1 MKTWKYPQTSPN
13 GAAVPSIVRKG
24 YGMSARAMGMS
35 VRAMKNVREGYGNV
49 REGNGNYA
57 PPIIV
62 EQEISPWL
70 LVGSHGLI
78 YISVVTL
85 LL

>member
-1 MKTWKYPQTSPN
+1 
-13 GAAVPSIVRKG
+13 
-24 YGMSARAMGMS
+24 MS
-35 VRAMKNVREGYGNV
+35 VRAMENV

-70 LVGSHGLI
+70 PTSSHGLI

-85 LL
+85 LLWHYKTVEVTTDEVADNKARIEQQDVHNVLPCV